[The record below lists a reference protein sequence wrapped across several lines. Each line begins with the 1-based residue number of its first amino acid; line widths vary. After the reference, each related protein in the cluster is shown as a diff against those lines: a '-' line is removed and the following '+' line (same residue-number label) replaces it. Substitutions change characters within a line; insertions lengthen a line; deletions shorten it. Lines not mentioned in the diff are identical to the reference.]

1 MMDFSQVLR
10 DRRSI
15 RRYENRPVPKE
26 TISKLI
32 DAAEAAPSAGNLRA
46 RKYVIITRKE
56 MGRALAMAAY
66 GQSQVE
72 AAPLLI
78 VVCADVDRSASRYGD
93 RGSLYAIQD
102 ADAAAMCLLLSAH
115 DLGLGACW
123 NGAFDDQIV
132 REALSLEE
140 HVLPV
145 AIISV
150 GWPAEMPRA
159 PPKRGL
165 EEMVAWVE

>member
-1 MMDFSQVLR
+1 MEFRQVLK
-10 DRRSI
+10 DRRSV
-15 RRYENRPVPKE
+15 RRYENRPVSRE

-56 MGRALAMAAY
+56 MARALAMAAY
-66 GQSQVE
+66 GQSQIE
-72 AAPLLI
+72 TAPLII

-102 ADAAAMCLLLSAH
+102 ADAAIMCLLLAAH
-115 DLGLGACW
+115 DMGLGACW

-132 REALSLEE
+132 REALGLEE
-140 HVLPV
+140 HILPV
-145 AIISV
+145 AIISL
-150 GWPAEMPRA
+150 GWPAESPNA
-159 PPKRGL
+159 PPRRAA
-165 EEMVAWVE
+165 EELVSWVE

>member
-1 MMDFSQVLR
+1 MEFQQVLR

-15 RRYENRPVPKE
+15 RRYENRPVPRE
-26 TISKLI
+26 VVSKLI

-46 RKYVIITRKE
+46 RRYIAITRKE
-56 MGRALAMAAY
+56 MAGALAMAAY

-72 AAPLLI
+72 TAPLLI
-78 VVCADVDRSASRYGD
+78 VVCADVDRSSSKYGE

-102 ADAAAMCLLLSAH
+102 ADAATMCLLLAAH
-115 DLGLGACW
+115 DIGLGACW

-145 AIISV
+145 AIISL
-150 GWPAEMPRA
+150 GWPAERPSAAPR
-159 PPKRGL
+159 RGL
-165 EEMVAWVE
+165 GEMVSWVE

>member
-1 MMDFSQVLR
+1 MDFSQVLR
-10 DRRSI
+10 DRRSV
-15 RRYENRPVPKE
+15 RRYENRPVPRE
-26 TISKLI
+26 IISKLI

-46 RKYVIITRKE
+46 RKYVIIAKKE
-56 MGRALAMAAY
+56 MAKALAMAAY

-72 AAPLLI
+72 SAPLLI
-78 VVCADVDRSASRYGD
+78 VVCADVDRSSSRYGD

-102 ADAAAMCLLLSAH
+102 ADAATMCLLLAAH
-115 DLGLGACW
+115 DMGLGACW

-150 GWPAEMPRA
+150 GWPSDKPRA
-159 PPKRGL
+159 SPRRDL
-165 EEMVAWVE
+165 EDLVAWIE

>member
-1 MMDFSQVLR
+1 MDFSQVLR
-10 DRRSI
+10 DRRSV
-15 RRYENRPVPKE
+15 RRYENRPVPRGI
-26 TISKLI
+26 ISELI

-56 MGRALAMAAY
+56 MAKVLAMAAY

-72 AAPLLI
+72 TSPLLI
-78 VVCADVDRSASRYGD
+78 VVCADADRSASRYGD

-102 ADAAAMCLLLSAH
+102 ADAATMCLLLAAY
-115 DLGLGACW
+115 DMGLGACW

-145 AIISV
+145 AIISM
-150 GWPAEMPRA
+150 GWPAERPSA
-159 PPKRGL
+159 PPRREL
-165 EEMVAWVE
+165 EGMVAWVE